1 MKKMMTRVE
10 KLYYSK
16 RADELFHEAR
26 EIFRIHGVMNA
37 ADATEYIMG
46 RLATKSLPQ
55 KNLDELSEMVY
66 AGLT

>member
-26 EIFRIHGVMNA
+26 EIFRVHGVMNA
-37 ADATEYIMG
+37 ADATEYIID
-46 RLATKSLPQ
+46 RLAPKALPQ
-55 KNLDELSEMVY
+55 KNMDELFEMIH